1 MSSDAWTKEQM
12 DGKPLHIYKQAT
24 DAWGIYQ
31 ARATKKR
38 HRAEDA
44 ALYTV

>member
-1 MSSDAWTKEQM
+1 MLSGLKNRWMEI
-12 DGKPLHIYKQAT
+12 PLHLYKQEA
-24 DAWGIYQ
+24 DLWGIYQ

-44 ALYTV
+44 AGYTV